1 MDVVLSGLGDALNWL
16 NVLYVILGVS
26 LGIVVGCIPG
36 LSGPIAI
43 AMVIPLTYFMPTVG
57 AIGFLVGINK
67 GGCFGGSISAILLN
81 TPGAPEAA
89 ATCFDG
95 YPLAKQGKGLKA
107 MKVALISSVFGDF
120 FSTCLVIL
128 LAGSVAK
135 YALKM
140 GPAELLSVLILAMML
155 IAALESENFFNGV
168 ISAALGILIACIGM
182 EPVAGLPRFDFGLYQ
197 LESGLPIA
205 TLGVGLLAVAEI
217 VRQCTACDNKE
228 CQFEDML
235 SVDYKD
241 PKNDLSFRELISLV
255 PTLIRSALVGSGIG
269 ACPGLG
275 STVACFL
282 SYGIAEKAA
291 KPGDKFRHGELKG
304 VCAPETANNAVVG
317 AALIPLFTLG
327 IPGSVAASL
336 LVGAFIV
343 HGITPGPLMFE
354 EHGRTVYGGYGS
366 MILGNIATL
375 LLGLIS
381 IRVFVKVLDIPKEV
395 LFPVI
400 LFICLMGAY
409 AMESDPFSVYVM
421 AAFGFVGYM
430 MRVARFSIV
439 TFIIGFVLGKSFEI
453 SLQQTLLTFNGD
465 MSVMFTSPIALFFNL
480 CTIVFVCWNTWSAI
494 KKFKASR
501 RSVETA

>member
-1 MDVVLSGLGDALNWL
+1 MDVILSGFMDALNWI
-16 NVLYVILGVS
+16 NVLYVVLGVS

-43 AMVIPLTYFMPTVG
+43 AMTIPLTYFMPTIG

-81 TPGAPEAA
+81 TPGSPEAA

-107 MKVALISSVFGDF
+107 LKTALISSVFGDF

-140 GPAELLSVLILAMML
+140 GPAELLSVLILAMTL

-168 ISAALGILIACIGM
+168 ISAALGILVACIGM
-182 EPVAGLPRFDFGLYQ
+182 EPVAGLPRFSFDIYQ

-205 TLGVGLLAVAEI
+205 SIGVGLLAVAEI
-217 VRQCTACDNKE
+217 ARQCTACDNKE
-228 CQFEDML
+228 CLFEDML
-235 SVDYKD
+235 KVDYKD
-241 PKNDLSFRELISLV
+241 PKNNLSFREMISLI
-255 PTLIRSALVGSGIG
+255 PTLIRSAFIGSGIG

-282 SYGIAEKAA
+282 SYGVAEKAA
-291 KPGDKFRHGELKG
+291 KPGDKFRQGEIKG

-354 EHGRTVYGGYGS
+354 EHGRAVYGVYGS
-366 MILGNIATL
+366 MIIGNLLTL
-375 LLGLIS
+375 LLGLLS
-381 IRVFVKVLDIPKEV
+381 IRIFVRVLDIPKEV
-395 LFPVI
+395 LFPII
-400 LFICLMGAY
+400 LFICAMGSY
-409 AMESDPFSVYVM
+409 AMEADPFFVYIM
-421 AAFGFVGYM
+421 TIFGFVGFM
-430 MRVARFSIV
+430 MRVCGFSIV
-439 TFIIGFVLGKSFEI
+439 TFIIGNVLGGSFEL

-465 MSVMFTSPIALFFNL
+465 MSVMFTSPIALFFNTVTL
-480 CTIVFVCWNTWSAI
+480 LFVCWNSWTAI
-494 KKFKASR
+494 KKWKA
-501 RSVETA
+501 EKAAA